1 MNARAQSEAR
11 KKVNRY
17 TSAPIIA
24 VSTISFLSII
34 SFIPGPPVVPILL
47 ALGLALSSLR
57 KPDWATSILS
67 ILAFLAI
74 LWQLLGFGFA
84 EILTKSPVGTA
95 FGVFLIGAAVA
106 SLISSRLEPS
116 SVALAILAAA
126 LMLTPQYYL
135 SVALIIAAV
144 AIAGLSSIG
153 PISVTYI
160 LTMTPL
166 LIIEN
171 AIYYRT
177 DRFAVINGPIIFAQ
191 LINLGN
197 NLREPLP
204 GLNIFF
210 TPPTPSPSPIYTDAL
225 KSFFGLSPIA
235 EMPVP
240 IPVFYMSVPLILLAI
255 VFIASVS
262 IAGVINSILNRFS
275 VFERTSKL
283 LKTISPF
290 VASLVTPLGFVLLI
304 TVLSGR
310 TVGGYVTGLTRYP
323 MDSLYLVSGS
333 LLLGG
338 LFTLRELYVQRLER
352 VEKAR
357 NQLLGLLQR
366 ARKGTEGAKQTID
379 RIVKQAPTVDVIA
392 ERTGL
397 EEHLSYIED
406 IEKGIETSS
415 YDSLNRWI
423 ARVEEEV
430 VPFTESIP
438 ERGRLKVLDE
448 LSLIFSLAA
457 TFNSSLEESRVGLK
471 FPEITVPTSISENLD
486 LGVALQAYERSIS
499 SIKETATKL
508 FDLYILTTDSYNTLM
523 NRELTPPVNPLYLFD
538 SYDYITGM
546 KLLSNEY
553 WLNFHVSNKQELEAK
568 IAALVASLVRL
579 SEICNNEDQNR
590 IDQIIGS
597 TSNRSPA
604 DSTLLLGEVTKLQN
618 LLEKT
623 VEAELTEIDQ
633 LQRIIKTFSADAT
646 AVINFESIDQPQ
658 RLKILRD
665 EMRSARPSIE
675 RLTNIVTRVKSA
687 LTDQRDRKRND
698 EHNMILLSQYP
709 IAKKVVSQML
719 TRDGKVEITQM
730 PFQREA
736 ASIYLRLYSV
746 KDRSVK
752 YDDENEVL
760 VKRNAQMP

>member
-24 VSTISFLSII
+24 VSTISFLSIV

-47 ALGLALSSLR
+47 AVGLALLSLR

-160 LTMTPL
+160 LAMTPL

-177 DRFAVINGPIIFAQ
+177 SVFAVINGPIIFAQ
-191 LINLGN
+191 LSNLAS

-225 KSFFGLSPIA
+225 RSFFMSNDI
-235 EMPVP
+235 
-240 IPVFYMSVPLILLAI
+240 FDMSVPLILLAI
-255 VFIASVS
+255 VFSASVS

-304 TVLSGR
+304 TMLSGR

-357 NQLLGLLQR
+357 NQLLSLLQR

-415 YDSLNRWI
+415 YDSLNKWI

-438 ERGRLKVLDE
+438 ERGRLKVLNE
-448 LSLIFSLAA
+448 LSTIFSLAT
-457 TFNSSLEESRVGLK
+457 TFNSSLEESRVRLK
-471 FPEITVPTSISENLD
+471 FPEITAPTSISENLD

-508 FDLYILTTDSYNTLM
+508 FDLYISTTDSYNTLM

-579 SEICNNEDQNR
+579 SEISNNEDTIK

-604 DSTLLLGEVTKLQN
+604 DSTLLLGEVMKLQN

-623 VEAELTEIDQ
+623 AEAELTEIDQ

-646 AVINFESIDQPQ
+646 SVINFESIDQSQ
-658 RLKILRD
+658 HLRILRD
-665 EMRSARPSIE
+665 EVRSARPSIE
-675 RLTNIVTRVKSA
+675 SLTNIVTRVKST

-698 EHNMILLSQYP
+698 EHNMILLSQYL
-709 IAKKVVSQML
+709 IAKKVISQML
-719 TRDGKVEITQM
+719 TRDGQVEITQM

-746 KDRSVK
+746 KDRSLK